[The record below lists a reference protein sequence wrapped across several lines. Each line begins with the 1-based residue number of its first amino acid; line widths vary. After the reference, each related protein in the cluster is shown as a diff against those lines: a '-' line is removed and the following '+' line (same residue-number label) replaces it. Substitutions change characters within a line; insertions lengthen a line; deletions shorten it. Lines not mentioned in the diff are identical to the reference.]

1 MAKRKMA
8 KKAIVKKSVV
18 KKASPKKKAA
28 EKKTSKAAS
37 VPVSPSTDKQW
48 EAQNAADTLMR
59 AAQIR
64 SNPDLHGRAT
74 KIMKATRAA
83 LDKGIKGK

>member
-1 MAKRKMA
+1 MA
-8 KKAIVKKSVV
+8 KKA
-18 KKASPKKKAA
+18 APKKAA
-28 EKKTSKAAS
+28 AKKRKTSKAVS
-37 VPVSPSTDKQW
+37 VPVSPTTDKQW

-64 SNPDLHGRAT
+64 SNPELHGRAT

-83 LDKGIKGK
+83 IDNEIKGK